1 MKKLFML
8 LLILAISFASLDTC
22 TQDVLS
28 IVKSEQGEL
37 IGIVIALTTVAIVLI
52 YLVGKF
58 TEKVEY
64 IVLAKDEAYHLLLSA
79 ILLISFGGV
88 ITTGCLISESLTQFT
103 VSATN
108 VNMPCPISVPSVTA
122 ACNLQYLEAKVDNM
136 IYTLTHYQIKYLQDS
151 GWAYSAGNILE
162 GETKTTMME
171 AYKKVYAN
179 EIDILLSSYIF
190 PVRLSISMQKTALK
204 LIDETI
210 ITWILPIA
218 FLFRFF
224 PPFRS
229 AGNILLGIC
238 LALYIIFPLFMIFN
252 FLMYYSVASDCNK
265 YVELFKDK
273 PLDREI
279 GLPTCGSPI
288 SLWEISTLIPLAFF
302 LPNLAIALT
311 ITFIAAVDKA
321 LRVIG

>member
-1 MKKLFML
+1 MKKLFVL
-8 LLILAISFASLDTC
+8 LLIFAISFASLSSC

-28 IVKSEQGEL
+28 IVTKEQGEL
-37 IGIVIALTTVAIVLI
+37 LGIVIGLTTIAIVLI
-52 YLVGKF
+52 YLFGKF
-58 TEKVEY
+58 TEKAEY

-79 ILLISFGGV
+79 ILLVSFGGI
-88 ITTGCLISESLTQFT
+88 ITTGCLISDSLTQFT
-103 VSATN
+103 ISTMN
-108 VNMPCPISVPSVTA
+108 VNVPCLSNVPSATA

-136 IYTLTHYQIKYLQDS
+136 IYTLTHYQLQYLQDS
-151 GWAYSAGNILE
+151 GWAYSAGDILG

-179 EIDILLSSYIF
+179 EMDILLSNYIF
-190 PVRLSISMQKTALK
+190 PVRLSISMQKTAIK
-204 LIDETI
+204 IIDESI
-210 ITWILPIA
+210 IQWILPIA

-238 LALYIIFPLFMIFN
+238 LALYIVLPLFMIFN
-252 FLMYYSVASDCNK
+252 FLMYYSVAGDCNS
-265 YVELFKDK
+265 YRELFKDK
-273 PLDREI
+273 PLDSEI

-288 SLWEISTLIPLAFF
+288 SLWDISALIPLAFF